1 MNLNQVTVPSLD
13 LSVTVPF
20 YQKLGLKL
28 IVDALPH
35 YARFECP
42 DGEST
47 FSIHKTDERSSGPGI
62 YIYFEC
68 ENLDKIVK
76 ELDAKGIS
84 FDELPTDK
92 RWLWREARLKDPDGN
107 QLILFYGGE
116 NRKNPPWRV
125 KESVT
130 D

>member
-13 LSVTVPF
+13 LSVSVPF
-20 YQKLGLKL
+20 YQKFGLKL

-42 DGEST
+42 DGDST
-47 FSIHKTDERSSGPGI
+47 FSIHRTDERPSDPGV
-62 YIYFEC
+62 YVYFEC
-68 ENLDKIVK
+68 ENLDKIVG
-76 ELDAKGIS
+76 ELADKGIA
-84 FDELPTDK
+84 FEEMPNDK

-125 KESVT
+125 
-130 D
+130 